1 MTDQPFYAVTIE
13 IRILMSMVTHVAIRH
28 LEDRLR
34 TMNIGI
40 SGLQVGVL
48 RTLSHNN
55 FTLSE
60 LSKKFMLDPS
70 TLVPVVDALERKGY
84 VMRGKDVND
93 RRRIPLSVTEEGL
106 AILNN
111 IPFSPENDMLH
122 HSLESMGEEKTHV
135 FLNLLRELVRSL
147 PNGDEM
153 LQEVSTRIHAY
164 SCEQPPISKSV
175 TDS

>member
-1 MTDQPFYAVTIE
+1 
-13 IRILMSMVTHVAIRH
+13 MSMVTHVAIRN

-40 SGLQVGVL
+40 SGLQFGIL
-48 RTLSHNN
+48 RTLSGNN

-84 VMRGKDVND
+84 IVRGKDLND
-93 RRRIPLSVTEEGL
+93 RRRIPLSVTEEGI

-111 IPFSPENDMLH
+111 LPFSPEND
-122 HSLESMGEEKTHV
+122 
-135 FLNLLRELVRSL
+135 
-147 PNGDEM
+147 
-153 LQEVSTRIHAY
+153 
-164 SCEQPPISKSV
+164 
-175 TDS
+175 